1 MPLNDAVTRLQAHVS
16 FLAFPLFSL
25 HIAGMTLL
33 RSRRLVLSV
42 ALGLLA
48 SATIGPAAANPSA
61 AAAAPSPSALFA
73 EPTTAMP
80 QPPEVAA
87 RAFILQDLSSRQTL
101 ASRNPDQSVEP
112 ASLTKLMTAYLVFQ
126 ALQSGKLS
134 LAQELPVSERAWRTG
149 MTGASR
155 SFINI
160 NSRVKVDDLIKGM
173 IVQSGNDATVALAEG
188 VGGTVE
194 VFVEMMNR
202 QAQVFGLKGTRFAN
216 PEGLTAPGHVSTAR
230 ELSIIATRLITDFPN
245 SLPYYSMKEFTY
257 NGIKQGNRNLLL
269 FRDATVDGL
278 KTGFTDAA
286 GYCLIATSRRPGAG
300 GERRLLSVVLG
311 AASPEARA
319 NESQKLLNWGHSA
332 FDVVKLFDA
341 NQPVSTAQVWK
352 GQVNTARL
360 GRMAPIVVVV
370 PRGQGASVKTAVTR
384 NDPLIAPL
392 TKGQAVGSIQVT
404 LAGQPWQ
411 TLPLQSLDEVPAA
424 GWAGRL
430 WDAIRLGIR

>member
-1 MPLNDAVTRLQAHVS
+1 MIASRTRRLTLSATVS
-16 FLAFPLFSL
+16 FLAAVSV
-25 HIAGMTLL
+25 AATATLL
-33 RSRRLVLSV
+33 PM
-42 ALGLLA
+42 A
-48 SATIGPAAANPSA
+48 SARAQAT
-61 AAAAPSPSALFA
+61 LFA
-73 EPTTAMP
+73 EPTAAMP

-101 ASRNPDQSVEP
+101 AARNPDQSVEP

-134 LAQELPVSERAWRTG
+134 LTQELPVSERAWRTG

-155 SFINI
+155 SFINV

-202 QAQVFGLKGTRFAN
+202 QAQVFGLKGTHFAN

-245 SLPYYSMKEFTY
+245 SLPYYSMKEFTF

-278 KTGFTDAA
+278 KTGYTDAA
-286 GYCLIATSRRPGAG
+286 GYCLIATSKRPTAG

-341 NQPVSTAQVWK
+341 NQPVTTAQVWK
-352 GQVNTARL
+352 GQANTVRL
-360 GRMAPIVVVV
+360 GRSTPLVVVV
-370 PRGQGASVKTAVTR
+370 PRGQGGAVKTAVTR
-384 NDPLIAPL
+384 NDPLMAPL
-392 TKGQAVGSIQVT
+392 VKGQAVGSIQVT
-404 LAGQPWQ
+404 LNGQPWQ
-411 TLPLQSLDEVPAA
+411 TLPLQSLDAVPSA

-430 WDAIRLGIR
+430 WDAIRLGIK

>member
-1 MPLNDAVTRLQAHVS
+1 MTVSLTRRTAMALLMAVAA
-16 FLAFPLFSL
+16 LAGTPVF
-25 HIAGMTLL
+25 AQT
-33 RSRRLVLSV
+33 
-42 ALGLLA
+42 ALP
-48 SATIGPAAANPSA
+48 TVF
-61 AAAAPSPSALFA
+61 AAPSA
-73 EPTTAMP
+73 AMP
-80 QPPEVAA
+80 QPPEIAA

-101 ASRNPDQSVEP
+101 AARNADQTVEP

-126 ALQSGKLS
+126 ALQNGKLS
-134 LAQELPVSERAWRTG
+134 LTQELPVSERAWRTG

-202 QAQVFGLKGTRFAN
+202 QAQVFGLKTSHFAN

-245 SLPYYSMKEFTY
+245 SLPYYSMKEFTF

-269 FRDATVDGL
+269 FRDPTVDGL
-278 KTGFTDAA
+278 KTGYTDAA
-286 GYCLIATSRRPGAG
+286 GYCLIATSHRPTPG
-300 GERRLLSVVLG
+300 GDRRLLSVVVG
-311 AASPEARA
+311 TASPEARA

-341 NQPVSTAQVWK
+341 NQAVSTAQVWK
-352 GQVNTARL
+352 GKSATARL
-360 GRMAPIVVVV
+360 GRNVPVVVVV
-370 PRGQGASVKTAVTR
+370 PRGQAASLKSAVTR

-392 TKGQAVGSIQVT
+392 AKGQVVGAIKISLGT
-404 LAGQPWQ
+404 QPWQ
-411 TLPLQSLDEVPAA
+411 DLPLQSLDEVPAA
-424 GWAGRL
+424 GWFGRT
-430 WDAIRLGIR
+430 WDAIRLGIK